1 PDLAIQHCRI
11 LIERI
16 RQLFP
21 RLQSIGWLALPPRW
35 KPSKLFNDLEINEN
49 NRKFNQHLQI
59 LSKEMNF
66 EIIDAGL
73 QQHHM
78 HRDGLHPSIQSGRL
92 LIEKISNQWFAK
104 QNKRLSITDLNT
116 RSAIR
121 SNNNIPIAPKYV
133 NNNNNNKIIHP
144 KQIKEKINQ
153 QPSIQHKSN
162 HCKTF
167 TRQSKH
173 ITNHAIQ
180 QHQENNN
187 YQMNKQNIYQTS
199 TETSNYIPKTEKGRV
214 YTVAAANK
222 KQTLKQVEQM
232 EIISEENQSL
242 SIARPSPTGLA
253 GPPAPLYLSDFSEIF
268 DEWLPEPTPG
278 QKRKLGHRR
287 DDPPTPPSPRQPPPI
302 IPRKTLPPRNPNI
315 PLVGGSLHASPIS
328 KNNHE

>member
-199 TETSNYIPKTEKGRV
+199 TETSNYIPSKTLVPRYPHFLKHKKGFFRKI
-214 YTVAAANK
+214 TIPTELENK
-222 KQTLKQVEQM
+222 KE
-232 EIISEENQSL
+232 
-242 SIARPSPTGLA
+242 
-253 GPPAPLYLSDFSEIF
+253 DIF
-268 DEWLPEPTPG
+268 Y
-278 QKRKLGHRR
+278 
-287 DDPPTPPSPRQPPPI
+287 
-302 IPRKTLPPRNPNI
+302 
-315 PLVGGSLHASPIS
+315 
-328 KNNHE
+328 